1 MAKIKLNKLPD
12 GFEIKD
18 GKVVKKMQQGGMMTG
33 DQSNYGLVTSPYNF
47 GNDQFNNS
55 DDVSVRY
62 SLSSVPR
69 EAANIEAE
77 GGETV
82 LTDLNDDGQFG
93 LYNIKGPRHSK
104 GGVPMY
110 LPEQSFIFSDTPKM
124 KFNRQEM
131 ADFGIESR
139 KKITPAKISKKFQLN
154 EYIGAMADPFAD
166 EITIRSAELMKD
178 KNQMS
183 LSKLAFGQEA
193 KKQFSDGV
201 PATAHPY
208 LISQGINPIEFTQ
221 KVENITREQAA
232 QRMFQGL
239 PPEQQAQVMALRQMM
254 EQAGQMQQ
262 PMAAYG
268 MELPRAQEGN
278 GEYQKMSNG
287 KYGIP
292 FIADAQEGVYYFN
305 PANGTAYQFTNGKYV
320 EIGKHAVDTEGNPVG
335 SLIPTGNPH
344 AGSQYNTTME
354 NAGWVWSGDAQ
365 AYVQASGALDPSP
378 PATTIPAT
386 ASPAS
391 TPASTPAPA
400 PAPASTP
407 APAAAPAAS
416 RRGGRTNLD
425 VSEIQGGRGLGD
437 NYSEY
442 QELERLFTSGDDMWE
457 TTIDKAYVAF
467 VTNAKAQGISESDIP
482 SKDDMI
488 QIFLDYQKNN
498 YMIADLMPEDMR
510 YAKELDRGRGDR
522 KNKNTQALFNKAA
535 ELYPDLYGGYNIDD
549 KTTQLNQLFFQAVTI
564 ADRDNSEPYLSYTAT
579 GPNQN
584 TNWAVNKTISKK
596 DGFYGNNTLNQFLQ
610 VAEPEVPDETEE
622 GCLCPDGTYSLEC
635 CDEPGDIRKYRDPDL
650 DFYTQDLYKGAAI
663 ALRDRNMYMPF
674 RQELERPRADYVLE
688 EPTRQLADINEKYN
702 IASQAMGAFAGPQ
715 SLSARLSNAS
725 GTAMSNAANV
735 FARVH
740 GRNINTINSGLALQ
754 GQLDAAYN
762 ALSAQ
767 RNDQEYDATQATLQ
781 MYDNEKNADMNDF
794 MNWQADALTNAV
806 GAYNLSSLYDQ
817 FNINPVSGGTI
828 DFVNGRRPMP
838 AKQGDPRVAKQQRMQ
853 DLQDLYNTFG
863 KDGVSKS
870 MIDYYTSGAIQ
881 AENPM
886 LSGNYAEQYGL
897 TPEVLAAMSLANGQG
912 KKGKEIKKF
921 AVPFY
926 TGKMGS

>member
-1 MAKIKLNKLPD
+1 MAKIRLNKLPD

-33 DQSNYGLVTSPYNF
+33 DQSNYALVTSPYSF

-82 LTDLNDDGQFG
+82 LTDLNNDGQFG

-110 LPEQSFIFSDTPKM
+110 LPEQSFVFSDTPKM

-139 KKITPAKISKKFQLN
+139 KKMTPAKISKKFQLN

-166 EITIRSAELMKD
+166 EITIRSAEMMRD

-201 PATAHPY
+201 PVTAHPY

-232 QRMFQGL
+232 LRMFEGL
-239 PPEQQAQVMALRQMM
+239 SPEQQAQIMALRQIM
-254 EQAGQMQQ
+254 EQAGQMPQQ

-268 MELPRAQEGN
+268 MELPKAQG
-278 GEYQKMSNG
+278 GIEYYKMADG
-287 KYGIP
+287 RYGLP
-292 FIADAQEGVYYFN
+292 YTQDAQEGVYYFD
-305 PANGTAYQFTNGKYV
+305 PATGKAYQFTNGQYKI
-320 EIGKHAVDTEGNPVG
+320 IGTHTVDDQGNPVG
-335 SLIPTGNPH
+335 NLTPYNNPH
-344 AGSQYNTTME
+344 EGTEYNTRMQ
-354 NAGWVWSGDAQ
+354 NAGWVWNNETQ
-365 AYVQASGALDPSP
+365 TYVNGGGALDPNNPAATSLRASGNSGSSGNNTNNNNNTSTTP
-378 PATTIPAT
+378 SATTP
-386 ASPAS
+386 P
-391 TPASTPAPA
+391 
-400 PAPASTP
+400 
-407 APAAAPAAS
+407 
-416 RRGGRTNLD
+416 
-425 VSEIQGGRGLGD
+425 GLGE
-437 NYSEY
+437 NYAQY
-442 QELERLFTSGDDMWE
+442 LELERLFRSGEPMWDQTLE
-457 TTIDKAYVAF
+457 RAYTGFVILAKDK
-467 VTNAKAQGISESDIP
+467 GIPESEIP
-482 SKDDMI
+482 SKEEMLNK
-488 QIFLDYQKNN
+488 FLAYQKNN
-498 YMIADLMPEDMR
+498 YVIADLMSEEDR
-510 YAKELDRGRGDR
+510 YARDLDRGAGSR
-522 KNKNTQALFNKAA
+522 KNKNTQALFDKAKN
-535 ELYPDLYGGYNIDD
+535 LHPDAYEGYTIDETD
-549 KTTQLNQLFFQAVTI
+549 TKLNQLFFQAVYA
-564 ADRDNSEPYLSYTAT
+564 ADANNAEPYLSYTST
-579 GPNQN
+579 GPNQT
-584 TNWAVNKTISKK
+584 TNWNVDNTISNAE
-596 DGFYGNNTLNQFLQ
+596 GFYGNNTLNQFVQ
-610 VAEPEVPDETEE
+610 VKEPEPEKEKEE
-622 GCLCPDGTYSLEC
+622 GCLCPDGSYSLEC
-635 CDEPGDIRKYRDPDL
+635 CELDEPDPIRPYVSPNL

-702 IASQAMGAFAGPQ
+702 IGAQAMGAFAGPQ

-725 GTAMSNAANV
+725 GSAMSNAANV

-740 GRNINTINSGLALQ
+740 GRNINTINSGLARQ
-754 GQLDAAYN
+754 AQLDAAFN
-762 ALSAQ
+762 TLSAQ
-767 RNDQEYDATQATLQ
+767 RNDEEYDATQATLQ

-828 DFVNGRRPMP
+828 DFVNGRRPIP
-838 AKQGDPRVAKQQRMQ
+838 SKQGDPRIAKQQRMQ
-853 DLQDLYNTFG
+853 DLQDLYNMFG
-863 KDGVSKS
+863 EKGVNKA
-870 MIDYYTSGAIQ
+870 MIDYYTSGVTQ

-897 TPEVLAAMSLANGQG
+897 TPEVLAAINLANGQG